1 LKRKVI
7 DELILWK
14 DSDKRKSLLLTGA
27 KGVGKTY
34 LAYDFAKAFFEHI
47 FYVNLERESGA
58 FNIFL
63 DPDVN
68 VIKERLL
75 NYIGIEK
82 GGLPESKL
90 LILDEFDLNSNAIRS
105 LTLFEASKTF
115 PHMIVISSKPVQE
128 NWKENF
134 ECKLIHPLEFDEFL
148 LATGNEWYIEAI
160 INHYETNK
168 KIPEIVHKELLAL
181 HHLYLRIGGMPGVI
195 NEYLGISSLV
205 NVSEQHSQI
214 SSAYHD
220 YIFKDNLESDALKM
234 NQVFDSIALQL
245 MRENKKFQYKLIRKG
260 TTYAMYKDAIQRLT
274 DQNYILQSDKL
285 SSEQIQG
292 MQGIV
297 PLDSGIEESNLN
309 FKLYLP
315 DTGLLF
321 TKMIE
326 EKGIR
331 FNQQME
337 NALLENFVAQSL
349 HSKGYRLAFWESD
362 SMAKIEFI
370 LLKDNVLLPIELHSS
385 DNTRSKNISVLKLRC
400 DFPFAIKISSKNF
413 DYTNQIKYVPYYAVF
428 CL

>member
-1 LKRKVI
+1 
-7 DELILWK
+7 
-14 DSDKRKSLLLTGA
+14 
-27 KGVGKTY
+27 
-34 LAYDFAKAFFEHI
+34 
-47 FYVNLERESGA
+47 LEREFGA
-58 FNIFL
+58 FNIFQEA
-63 DPDVN
+63 DVN
-68 VIKERLL
+68 ITKERLL
-75 NYIGIEK
+75 NYLGIEK
-82 GGLPESKL
+82 DSLPESKL
-90 LILDEFDLNSNAIRS
+90 LILDEFDFNTDSLRT
-105 LTLFEASKTF
+105 LTLFEASQTF
-115 PHMIVISSKPVQE
+115 PHIIVISSKPVQM
-128 NWKENF
+128 NWKEKF

-195 NEYLGISSLV
+195 NEYLGISSVV
-205 NVSEQHSQI
+205 NVSEQHNQI

-220 YIFKDNLESDALKM
+220 YIIKNNMESDALKM
-234 NQVFDSIALQL
+234 NQVFDSISLQL
-245 MRENKKFQYKLIRKG
+245 IKENKKFQYKLIRKG
-260 TTYAMYKDAIQRLT
+260 TTYAMYKDAIQRLI
-274 DQNYILQSDKL
+274 DQNYILQSNKL
-285 SSEQIQG
+285 SNEQLQG

-297 PLDSGIEESNLN
+297 SEDSDRAESNLN

-337 NALLENFVAQSL
+337 NAILENFVAQSL

-362 SMAKIEFI
+362 SLAKIEFI
-370 LLKDNVLLPIELHSS
+370 FQKDNELLPIELHSNN
-385 DNTRSKNISVLKLRC
+385 NTRSKNISVLKLRC
-400 DFPFAIKISSKNF
+400 DFPYAIKISSKNF
-413 DYTNQIKYVPYYAVF
+413 EYTNQIKYVPYYAVF